1 MKTIIVS
8 DLDGTLLDSRT
19 YSFEAARPALEAL
32 RRAGVPLVLCTSKTR
47 AEVEFWRDRLGDAD
61 PFIVENGGAVYIPQ
75 GYFPFCVAH
84 ALGRDAYEV
93 IELGTPYEE
102 LVRALQDAAR
112 EAGCQVLGFHDM
124 SVAEV
129 CLRSR
134 LPVLQAEL
142 AKYREYDEPFEIL
155 GHGSYRL
162 LEAIERRGK
171 RWTRGDR
178 FYHILGNNSK
188 GEALRRLTSLYRRA
202 FGEVRVVALG
212 DGWND
217 ADFLKAAD
225 LPVLV
230 RSPYAVALKRAVP
243 RAVVTRSPGPH
254 GWNEAVLEAVAA

>member
-1 MKTIIVS
+1 VA
-8 DLDGTLLDSRT
+8 TLK
-19 YSFEAARPALEAL
+19 
-32 RRAGVPLVLCTSKTR
+32 V
-47 AEVEFWRDRLGDAD
+47 
-61 PFIVENGGAVYIPQ
+61 
-75 GYFPFCVAH
+75 
-84 ALGRDAYEV
+84 
-93 IELGTPYEE
+93 
-102 LVRALQDAAR
+102 AAR

-178 FYHILGNNSK
+178 FYHVLGHIGK
-188 GEALRRLTSLYRRA
+188 AEAARRLIALYRQA
-202 FGEVRVVALG
+202 FERVKVVALG

-217 ADFLKAAD
+217 ADFL
-225 LPVLV
+225 
-230 RSPYAVALKRAVP
+230 
-243 RAVVTRSPGPH
+243 T
-254 GWNEAVLEAVAA
+254 EARRLQ